1 MKTIYYKARQKKS
14 NEQPSLKDRRA
25 LYYDNI
31 GISINELIK
40 LETDEHYIPHPTAP
54 SILIEYYQD
63 FELAKAVC
71 DDCLI
76 TKTVD
81 SLNLKSKK
89 LKIRNVSQ
97 FLMKGA
103 KAKIHKRVLKE
114 NINKKSK
121 KTFYYYT
128 RLRLSLEDHLFSDRY
143 YVANCSGVNYALLTK
158 VENVRDYT
166 PRFETS
172 NSLLR
177 FYKDTEFAK
186 QICINCP
193 VNKSI
198 KKLNERKESKCTK

>member
-1 MKTIYYKARQKKS
+1 MNIYLEARKKR
-14 NEQPSLKDRRA
+14 SLKDLALSDRRA
-25 LYYDNI
+25 LFYDCI

-40 LETDEHYIPHPTAP
+40 LETDEHYIPHPTVP

-71 DDCLI
+71 ANCLI
-76 TKTVD
+76 TKTVH

-89 LKIRNVSQ
+89 LKISNATQ
-97 FLMKGA
+97 FSMKGA

-114 NINKKSK
+114 NISKKLK

-172 NSLLR
+172 TSLLR